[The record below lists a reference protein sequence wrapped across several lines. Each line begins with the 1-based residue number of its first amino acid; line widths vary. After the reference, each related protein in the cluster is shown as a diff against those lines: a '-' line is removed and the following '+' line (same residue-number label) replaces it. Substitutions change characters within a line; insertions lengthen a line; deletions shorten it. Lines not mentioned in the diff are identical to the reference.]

1 MGQNH
6 SWAMQT
12 TGLSIQEASRSCNHQ
27 QRLFYKVLNKV
38 FNTYSLCHFTL
49 FIMTQLVYLNVLISL
64 YEFNIWLDGYIWW
77 KFCVNSPLRNPLTD
91 KNADVS
97 NTYFPRCIVVFCL
110 HNSDSTEHWVR
121 PQYLA
126 LWINVL
132 LLPSKLCFLLHICHF
147 IPSLLYT
154 LVFCDSWNINEGT
167 MYFIHVLVAE
177 NKQIF
182 HNRCGSVNKRKF
194 APWTRYRQFR

>member
-97 NTYFPRCIVVFCL
+97 NTYFPRCICVFCHL
-110 HNSDSTEHWVR
+110 S
-121 PQYLA
+121 
-126 LWINVL
+126 VL
-132 LLPSKLCFLLHICHF
+132 ETCYNFWERSNWFPLEICFKFTQNAF
-147 IPSLLYT
+147 ITVKVKVSLFVT
-154 LVFCDSWNINEGT
+154 W
-167 MYFIHVLVAE
+167 
-177 NKQIF
+177 
-182 HNRCGSVNKRKF
+182 
-194 APWTRYRQFR
+194 

>member
-1 MGQNH
+1 
-6 SWAMQT
+6 MQT

-97 NTYFPRCIVVFCL
+97 NTYFPRCMYF
-110 HNSDSTEHWVR
+110 S
-121 PQYLA
+121 
-126 LWINVL
+126 L
-132 LLPSKLCFLLHICHF
+132 LRGCKLMKGLSYLLHFF
-147 IPSLLYT
+147 IILMKK
-154 LVFCDSWNINEGT
+154 I
-167 MYFIHVLVAE
+167 
-177 NKQIF
+177 
-182 HNRCGSVNKRKF
+182 
-194 APWTRYRQFR
+194 

>member
-1 MGQNH
+1 
-6 SWAMQT
+6 MQT

-64 YEFNIWLDGYIWW
+64 YEFNICLDGYIWW

-97 NTYFPRCIVVFCL
+97 NTYFPRCIYIT
-110 HNSDSTEHWVR
+110 HETS
-121 PQYLA
+121 Y
-126 LWINVL
+126 
-132 LLPSKLCFLLHICHF
+132 
-147 IPSLLYT
+147 
-154 LVFCDSWNINEGT
+154 
-167 MYFIHVLVAE
+167 
-177 NKQIF
+177 
-182 HNRCGSVNKRKF
+182 VNKESLQR
-194 APWTRYRQFR
+194 PRRQRAHPVFFLYCTKAHCFVITIHK

>member
-1 MGQNH
+1 
-6 SWAMQT
+6 MQT

-97 NTYFPRCIVVFCL
+97 NTYFPRCMFNIVFVFLSLWCISQIR
-110 HNSDSTEHWVR
+110 NYIFKTSCSTSTSSSH
-121 PQYLA
+121 
-126 LWINVL
+126 
-132 LLPSKLCFLLHICHF
+132 LCT
-147 IPSLLYT
+147 S
-154 LVFCDSWNINEGT
+154 
-167 MYFIHVLVAE
+167 
-177 NKQIF
+177 
-182 HNRCGSVNKRKF
+182 
-194 APWTRYRQFR
+194 

>member
-1 MGQNH
+1 MH
-6 SWAMQT
+6 M
-12 TGLSIQEASRSCNHQ
+12 IQEASRSCNHQ

-97 NTYFPRCIVVFCL
+97 NTYFPRCTFSHLADTFIQ
-110 HNSDSTEHWVR
+110 SDLQMRTMEAINKRAMIYKSYDKS
-121 PQYLA
+121 QLA
-126 LWINVL
+126 LG
-132 LLPSKLCFLLHICHF
+132 S
-147 IPSLLYT
+147 T
-154 LVFCDSWNINEGT
+154 LTSFFYI
-167 MYFIHVLVAE
+167 
-177 NKQIF
+177 
-182 HNRCGSVNKRKF
+182 
-194 APWTRYRQFR
+194 